1 MPRDRPPEDDVASLH
16 DRLEPAPPEDPS
28 AARARRRSRLLRRG
42 LLITALVAGLAGGAL
57 FVNLRSKAT
66 PVSVEDSVDRFRD
79 ASGDAPA
86 VAGLAAPGVY
96 VYATSGGD
104 AVTLLGGSR
113 HDYPAETTLTVT
125 PVACGASM
133 RWDLL
138 GERWEEWTICLDEG
152 RRLIRSIASY
162 HRFFGRSDLREY
174 VCGAESLFHPPRPL
188 RQRTWAS
195 VCRGSGT
202 EATASG
208 SVTGVEY
215 LSVRGT
221 RVRTFH
227 LRIVTT
233 FEGDTRGTRETE
245 IWLAADT
252 GLPILTVQS
261 DDLDTNTP
269 LGDTHYVEELRL
281 ELRSLQP
288 RT

>member
-1 MPRDRPPEDDVASLH
+1 M
-16 DRLEPAPPEDPS
+16 
-28 AARARRRSRLLRRG
+28 ARARRRSRWIRRG
-42 LLITALVAGLAGGAL
+42 LLITALVAGVLGGAL
-57 FVNLRSKAT
+57 FVQLRSKAT
-66 PVSVEDSVDRFRD
+66 PVTVEDTLDRYRNIP
-79 ASGDAPA
+79 SSTGP
-86 VAGLAAPGVY
+86 VAGLPPPGVY
-96 VYATSGGD
+96 VYATSGHD
-104 AVTLLGGSR
+104 EVTLLGGSR
-113 HDYPAETTLTVT
+113 HDYPAETSLTVT
-125 PVACGASM
+125 PVPCGATL

-152 RRLIRSIASY
+152 RRLIRSIAAY
-162 HRFFGRSDLREY
+162 HQFFGRSDLREY
-174 VCGAESLFHPPRPL
+174 TCVPDSLFHPPRPL
-188 RQRTWAS
+188 RQRTWSSA
-195 VCRGSGT
+195 CQGSGSD
-202 EATASG
+202 ATAAG
-208 SVTGVEY
+208 TVVGVEY

-233 FEGDTRGTRETE
+233 FEGDTRGTRQTE

-261 DDLDTNTP
+261 DELDTKTP